1 MRQVF
6 SSPRL
11 ENVEG
16 VAQMLRDAG
25 IDIRV
30 TDARGYKQVSRREF
44 SYVPSQQ
51 ERSGTQP
58 AVWVINADD
67 YKRARDMLVD
77 GGLLDDAKTSV
88 SYLPEPLQVQ
98 ARPTEPASAR
108 IGRVRL
114 ALLFIV
120 GALAFWTFL
129 RLTVLR

>member
-6 SSPRL
+6 SSSRL

-25 IDIRV
+25 IDIKV
-30 TDARGYKQVSRREF
+30 TDARSYKQVSRRQF

-51 ERSGTQP
+51 EKQGAQP

-67 YKRARDMLVD
+67 YKRARDLLVD
-77 GGLLDDAKTSV
+77 GGLLDEAKTSV
-88 SYLPEPLQVQ
+88 SYLPEQLQFKEEPSV
-98 ARPTEPASAR
+98 PASQR

-114 ALLFIV
+114 ALLFVV
-120 GALAFWTFL
+120 GAMAFWTIL
-129 RLTVLR
+129 RMTLLR

>member
-11 ENVEG
+11 EHVEG

-25 IDIRV
+25 IDIKV
-30 TDARGYKQVSRREF
+30 TDARSYKQVSRREF

-58 AVWVINADD
+58 AVWVVNADD
-67 YKRARDMLVD
+67 YKRARDLLVE

-98 ARPTEPASAR
+98 DRPAEPASAR
-108 IGRVRL
+108 IGRVRV

-120 GALAFWTFL
+120 GALAFWTIL
-129 RLTVLR
+129 RMTVLR